1 MDETTKKEI
10 EVILL
15 TLLKA
20 TDMPKVK
27 AWAMNVAFMYGLS
40 RSRETNPTEIWKA
53 IENIYESHVKEIFT
67 GQRDA
72 AQSFRRAS
80 GDAFEGFVEDY
91 LNSNYYLQR
100 EGIRAVRLAGEDF
113 DRFMNS
119 LGLKHPGT
127 GRSLEP
133 KDVDL
138 FLQGMREDGTPRIF
152 GAIFP
157 KVSYAER
164 IRADIPASQAL
175 MEKGLF
181 SITITLDARAELGTQ
196 ERPSVKRRTINEGG
210 FHACYSFNRETK
222 TNGQIYVVNVHE
234 KRLSQNFLIRDILK
248 RWRKTRESGK
258 EQRSFKNL

>member
-1 MDETTKKEI
+1 MDEKIRKEI

-20 TDMPKVK
+20 KDMPKIK
-27 AWAMNVAFMYGLS
+27 AWAMNVAFMHGLN
-40 RSRETNPTEIWKA
+40 RSPEINPTEIWKM
-53 IENIYESHVKEIFT
+53 IENVYESHIKEIFID
-67 GQRDA
+67 QRDP

-91 LNSNYYLQR
+91 LNSNYSLQR
-100 EGIRAVRLAGEDF
+100 DGIRAVRLAGEDF

-119 LGLKHPGT
+119 LGLKHPGV

-138 FLQGMREDGTPRIF
+138 FLQGMQENGAPRIF

-164 IRADIPASQAL
+164 IRADVPASQAL

-181 SITITLDARAELGTQ
+181 SITVTLDARAELGTQ
-196 ERPSVKRRTINEGG
+196 EKPSVKRRTINEGG
-210 FHACYSFNRETK
+210 FHACYSFNSDTK
-222 TNGQIYVVNVHE
+222 TNGKIYVVNIHE
-234 KRLSQNFLIRDILK
+234 KRLSRNFLIRDILR
-248 RWRKTRESGK
+248 RWRKIRETR
-258 EQRSFKNL
+258 